1 MTSLVGP
8 AEMPWALSGLDYA
21 GVLRAQ
27 ASLAVDVN
35 CVACSQP
42 LQEPSVEV
50 CSVAADAPL
59 SCLGLQSAPL
69 TRMTSTALLQSESNN
84 TNTKN
89 ALLNT
94 VLEDNLMLHPW
105 WRARS

>member
-1 MTSLVGP
+1 MTSLIGP

-50 CSVAADAPL
+50 CSVAAVAPL
-59 SCLGLQSAPL
+59 SCYHLRSL
-69 TRMTSTALLQSESNN
+69 TRMTSTALLQRESNN

-94 VLEDNLMLHPW
+94 VLEDNLMLHP
-105 WRARS
+105 R